1 MPQYNELQGS
11 KMKNSKLHRT
21 LAILAIAL
29 ACTAAPA
36 TAEEATAS
44 RTELIRRLL
53 PTVVNIAVRKEVAA
67 PQVNTAIASAS
78 VGNTGEVKAFVG
90 SGFIIDPSG
99 LIVTNYHVV
108 ESAFEITVTLN
119 DGTILPGKLLHASRL
134 ADLAVLQVQA
144 GHPLTP
150 ITWGDSNKLRVG
162 DQVFAI
168 GNPLGLGTS
177 VSGGIVSGLNRDA
190 QESPYDDF
198 IQTDAAINHGNSG
211 GPLFDMEGEVVGVDT
226 AMVSPTESFSGLG
239 LAIPSDDAHY
249 VINQLIKYGWVH
261 PGWIGVKVQQ
271 VTREIAEAMGAS
283 QPAGS
288 LVSWVIPDGAAA
300 KAGLATGDVII
311 KYGDDTPSDDRAL
324 LRDIGQTD
332 VGKTV
337 QVVVLREGV
346 QHSFPVTIEPW
357 PRAKWDERDAP
368 TAALLPKATIPPDLG
383 LTLATIDKS
392 QRAKLGLEEGW
403 NGVLISAVQPYSD
416 AARRG
421 AVAGDIILR
430 VQDKNVADPADV
442 LRTIAAARSERR
454 PFVMMLVL
462 PKVRTVPGPRWVTLR
477 LSEDTG

>member
-1 MPQYNELQGS
+1 MRNG
-11 KMKNSKLHRT
+11 KVHCA
-21 LAILAIAL
+21 LALLAVAL
-29 ACTAAPA
+29 ACTAAPV
-36 TAEEATAS
+36 TAEEVTAS

-53 PTVVNIAVRKEVAA
+53 PTVVNIAVRKDEVT
-67 PQVNTAIASAS
+67 PRVNEADASAS
-78 VGNTGEVKAFVG
+78 VGSTSEVKAFVG

-108 ESAFEITVTLN
+108 ENAFEITVTLT
-119 DGTILPGKLLHASRL
+119 DGTILPGKLQHASRL

-150 ITWGDSNKLRVG
+150 VKWGDSNKLRVG

-177 VSGGIVSGLNRDA
+177 VTGGIVSGLNRDT

-239 LAIPSDDAHY
+239 LAIPSDDAHF
-249 VINQLIKYGWVH
+249 VVDRLIKYGWIR
-261 PGWIGVKVQQ
+261 PGWMGIKVQQ
-271 VTREIAEAMGAS
+271 VTREIAAAMGAS

-288 LVSWVIPDGAAA
+288 LVSWVIPDGPAAR
-300 KAGLATGDVII
+300 AGLAIGDVITR
-311 KYGDDTPSDDRAL
+311 YGDDTPGDDRAL

-332 VGKTV
+332 VGATV
-337 QVVVLREGV
+337 HVVVLREGV
-346 QHSFPVTIEPW
+346 QHNLPVTIEPW
-357 PRAKWDERDAP
+357 PRARWDERDAP
-368 TAALLPKATIPPDLG
+368 TAAHLPKATIPLDLG
-383 LTLATIDKS
+383 LTLAAINKS
-392 QRAKLGLEEGW
+392 QRAQLDLEDASS
-403 NGVLISAVQPYSD
+403 GVMISAVQPNSD

-430 VQDKNVADPADV
+430 VQDKDVADPADV
-442 LRTIAAARSERR
+442 LRGVAAARSDKR

-462 PKVRTVPGPRWVTLR
+462 PKVRKVPGPRWVTLR
-477 LSEDTG
+477 LGEDAG

>member
-1 MPQYNELQGS
+1 VPQFTEPQGS
-11 KMKNSKLHRT
+11 KMRNSKVRRT

-36 TAEEATAS
+36 TAQEVTAS
-44 RTELIRRLL
+44 RSDLIRRLL
-53 PTVVNIAVRKEVAA
+53 PTVVNIAVRKEVA
-67 PQVNTAIASAS
+67 PEVHTASVAASA
-78 VGNTGEVKAFVG
+78 GKAGQVKAFVG

-108 ESAFEITVTLN
+108 EDAFEITVTLN
-119 DGTILPGKLLHASRL
+119 DGTILAGKLLHASRL

-150 ITWGDSNKLRVG
+150 VKWGDSNKLRVG

-211 GPLFDMEGEVVGVDT
+211 GPLFDMEGEVVGVDS
-226 AMVSPTESFSGLG
+226 AMISPTESFSGLG
-239 LAIPSDDAHY
+239 LAIPSDDARF
-249 VINQLIKYGWVH
+249 VVDRLIKYGWIR
-261 PGWIGVKVQQ
+261 PGWVGIKVQQ

-288 LVSWVIPDGAAA
+288 LVSWVIPDSAGA
-300 KAGLATGDVII
+300 KAGLAIGDVIV

-346 QHSFPVTIEPW
+346 QHSFPVTIEAW
-357 PRAKWDERDAP
+357 PRAKWEERDAP
-368 TAALLPKATIPPDLG
+368 TAALAPKATIPPDLG
-383 LTLATIDKS
+383 LALATIDKS
-392 QRAKLGLEEGW
+392 QRAKLEFEDAVS
-403 NGVLISAVQPYSD
+403 GVLISAVQPNSD

-430 VQDKNVADPADV
+430 VQEKAVADPADV
-442 LRTIAAARSERR
+442 LRAIAAARSERR

-477 LSEDTG
+477 LNEDAG